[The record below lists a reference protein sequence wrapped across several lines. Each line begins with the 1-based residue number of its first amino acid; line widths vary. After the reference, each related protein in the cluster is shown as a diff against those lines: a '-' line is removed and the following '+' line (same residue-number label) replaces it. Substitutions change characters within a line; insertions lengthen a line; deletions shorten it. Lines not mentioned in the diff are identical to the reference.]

1 MARRKSFIP
10 RLTIDNA
17 LKSHNC
23 QHNKSHRIQ
32 QGDKRLKVP
41 VDRSFEHFCVAC
53 ALESIAGD
61 IEELQRLVEELRK
74 E

>member
-1 MARRKSFIP
+1 MARRKSFLP

-23 QHNKSHRIQ
+23 QHNKAHRIQ
-32 QGDKRLKVP
+32 QGDKRLKVA
-41 VDRSFEHFCVAC
+41 VERSVEHFCVTC

-61 IEELQRLVEELRK
+61 IEELQRLADELR
-74 E
+74 